1 MVGSSA
7 SSSSRMIGL
16 AAAVLTSAVVSGFVH
31 PNNYCHR
38 TTIVNGNIGEMTRVV
53 YMSLTDDGG
62 LSSSSFGNS
71 GSSSGSTSS
80 GGNVESSSNSS
91 GDETV
96 RHYTHASFGNNESE
110 QQQQYN
116 TRHSQHEEEEDV
128 VSRRFSNAALGGEFD
143 INNLSERTTRII
155 SDVRRARWAR
165 EAVAKMKFSTG
176 DELHELRSRIAG
188 LRNELLDIKLSL
200 SSNGPGLSDTTIG
213 RTESTTDTNNDR
225 HRKKANEIEN
235 EIAIL
240 NDRDAEFVYVM
251 SSELKKRAVLNGDT
265 EGINEYQCKM
275 EDAMSCIPQMNL
287 HGLWVGK

>member
-1 MVGSSA
+1 
-7 SSSSRMIGL
+7 
-16 AAAVLTSAVVSGFVH
+16 
-31 PNNYCHR
+31 
-38 TTIVNGNIGEMTRVV
+38 
-53 YMSLTDDGG
+53 MSLTDDGG
-62 LSSSSFGNS
+62 LSSSSFGSS

-80 GGNVESSSNSS
+80 GGNNVESSSNSS

-96 RHYTHASFGNNESE
+96 RHYTDASFGRNNEE
-110 QQQQYN
+110 QQQQHRN
-116 TRHSQHEEEEDV
+116 SRRSQHDEEEDV

-165 EAVAKMKFSTG
+165 EAAAKMKFSTG

-188 LRNELLDIKLSL
+188 LRNELVDIKLSL
-200 SSNGPGLSDTTIG
+200 LTNSGDTTLG
-213 RTESTTDTNNDR
+213 RTESSTTDTNIDH

-240 NDRDAEFVYVM
+240 NDRDAEFVYTM

-265 EGINEYQCKM
+265 DEINDYQCKM

>member
-1 MVGSSA
+1 
-7 SSSSRMIGL
+7 
-16 AAAVLTSAVVSGFVH
+16 
-31 PNNYCHR
+31 
-38 TTIVNGNIGEMTRVV
+38 
-53 YMSLTDDGG
+53 MSLTDDGG

-71 GSSSGSTSS
+71 GSSSGSTSP
-80 GGNVESSSNSS
+80 GNNNVESSSNSS

-96 RHYTHASFGNNESE
+96 RHYTNASFGRNNESE

-165 EAVAKMKFSTG
+165 EAAAKMKFSTG

-188 LRNELLDIKLSL
+188 LRNELVDIKMSL
-200 SSNGPGLSDTTIG
+200 SSNGPGLSDTTTIG
-213 RTESTTDTNNDR
+213 RTESTTDTNIDR
-225 HRKKANEIEN
+225 HRKKANVIEN